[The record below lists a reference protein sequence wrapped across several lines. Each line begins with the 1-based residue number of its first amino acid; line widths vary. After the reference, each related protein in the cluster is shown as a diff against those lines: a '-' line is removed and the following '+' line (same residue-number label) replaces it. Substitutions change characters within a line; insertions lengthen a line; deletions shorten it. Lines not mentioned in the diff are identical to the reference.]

1 MKKKYALFCVFG
13 LILSLIFFFCSV
25 SNVCKYFI
33 ENKQSDSV
41 VNELIDG
48 AVVFDSDNKSV
59 NNNDSVCAP
68 LKIDFKKLQKK
79 NKDIIAWIYCEGTPI
94 NYPIVQGSN
103 NEVYLH
109 QLTNGSYNENG
120 ALFLDSKCKS
130 DFSDLNSIIYGHNMH
145 SNAMFG
151 SLDRYK
157 HQKYYDKH
165 PDIWLLTPN
174 GNYVIELFAGFVT
187 SDDSISYNQTYSEDD
202 FNSYIKSSIEKSTF
216 NSEVDTDSIDKII
229 TLSTCSYEYENARYV
244 VLGKLKKI
252 T

>member
-1 MKKKYALFCVFG
+1 MKKILYILFCIFG
-13 LILSLIFFFCSV
+13 LILSLAMILYSTI
-25 SNVCKYFI
+25 KIGEYFD
-33 ENKQSDSV
+33 EKKQSDSV
-41 VNELIDG
+41 VNELIDDD
-48 AVVFDSDNKSV
+48 VVFNS
-59 NNNDSVCAP
+59 NNNNPVCTP
-68 LKIDFKKLQKK
+68 RKIDFKKLRKK

>member
-1 MKKKYALFCVFG
+1 MKKILYILFCIFS
-13 LILSLIFFFCSV
+13 LILSLAMILYSTI
-25 SNVCKYFI
+25 KIGEYFD
-33 ENKQSDSV
+33 EKEQSDSV
-41 VNELIDG
+41 VSELVDD
-48 AVVFDSDNKSV
+48 AVVFDSDDKSV

-120 ALFLDSKCKS
+120 TLFLDCRCKS

-157 HQKYYDKH
+157 HQKYYDNH
-165 PDIWLLTPN
+165 PDIWMLTPN

-187 SDDSISYNQTYSEDD
+187 SDNSISYNQTYSL
-202 FNSYIKSSIEKSTF
+202 FNSNSSCTDICLTELREYLPILATRD
-216 NSEVDTDSIDKII
+216 DT
-229 TLSTCSYEYENARYV
+229 TLIA
-244 VLGKLKKI
+244 VLPFACLNLR
-252 T
+252 